1 MNVLS
6 LWRAIEA
13 SGILCHVRVLKRRD
27 AGRPL
32 VSKAKSSKH
41 GGDPTCPGEFFHV
54 PKARQEIT
62 DDSCSSE
69 ETFPLKV
76 YFRVKRAL
84 KDYFSSQSTLL
95 PSLGFQIV
103 LVLGNG
109 IMIDTKWRFVTEFS
123 LIEFLLPQIRSY
135 KNHAFVFYTE
145 NYSTSPFDQLNRQ
158 TFSLVNIGN
167 ENPTFFDIK
176 ASSFLVMASNQL
188 YFLFFLVVRVM
199 YMLYVIK

>member
-1 MNVLS
+1 MCTFLS
-6 LWRAIEA
+6 GEMLVVH
-13 SGILCHVRVLKRRD
+13 LFPKRNPSNMAATRH
-27 AGRPL
+27 AL
-32 VSKAKSSKH
+32 
-41 GGDPTCPGEFFHV
+41 ENFFMSQKQDERLFHF
-54 PKARQEIT
+54 RQEIT

-69 ETFPLKV
+69 ETFPLKI

-84 KDYFSSQSTLL
+84 KDCFSSQSTLL
-95 PSLGFQIV
+95 SSLGFQFV
-103 LVLGNG
+103 LVLDNG

-123 LIEFLLPQIRSY
+123 LIEFFLPQIRSY
-135 KNHAFVFYTE
+135 KNHVFVFYTE
-145 NYSTSPFDQLNRQ
+145 HYSTSPFDQLNRQ

-167 ENPTFFDIK
+167 ENPTFFDYK